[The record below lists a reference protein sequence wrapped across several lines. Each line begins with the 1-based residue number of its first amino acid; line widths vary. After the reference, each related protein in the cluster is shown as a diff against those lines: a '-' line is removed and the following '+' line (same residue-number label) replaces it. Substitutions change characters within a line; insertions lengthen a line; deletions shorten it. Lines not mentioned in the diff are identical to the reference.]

1 MNDREI
7 EDYAEYLPSVLANV
21 SRAADRI
28 PEPHSSTLV
37 ELKAALGAALAA
49 AMRLRAERRLGDSG
63 TLGAYEQS
71 VLMRAGVED
80 ADDEDDSF

>member
-1 MNDREI
+1 MNDCEI
-7 EDYAEYLPSVLANV
+7 EDYAEYLPSILANV

-28 PEPHSSTLV
+28 PATHSSTLG

-49 AMRLRAERRLGDSG
+49 AMRLRAERRLRASG

-80 ADDEDDSF
+80 SDDEDDSF